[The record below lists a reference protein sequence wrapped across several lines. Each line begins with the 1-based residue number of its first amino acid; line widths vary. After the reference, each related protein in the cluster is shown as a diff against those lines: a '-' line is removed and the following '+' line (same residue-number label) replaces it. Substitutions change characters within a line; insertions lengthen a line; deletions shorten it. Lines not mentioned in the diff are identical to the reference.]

1 MLHDWIYE
9 ELDSDLQW
17 KIYLTRKKL
26 LGSLES
32 PTILPDNGLTAEDL
46 LSPEQLQKVD
56 EIRQRRLASLAAAL
70 R

>member
-9 ELDSDLQW
+9 ELDQDLQW
-17 KIYLTRKKL
+17 KVFFTRKKV

-46 LSPEQLQKVD
+46 LNDEQMQKVKQ
-56 EIRQRRLASLAAAL
+56 IRERRLAALAASI

>member
-17 KIYLTRKKL
+17 KIYFTRKKL

-32 PTILPDNGLTAEDL
+32 PTILPDNGLTAEHL

>member
-1 MLHDWIYE
+1 MLHDWIYD

-17 KIYLTRKKL
+17 KVFFTRKKL
-26 LGSLES
+26 LGGLDS

-46 LSPEQLQKVD
+46 LTDEQLKKVD
-56 EIRQRRLASLAAAL
+56 QIRERRLAELATSV

>member
-1 MLHDWIYE
+1 MFF
-9 ELDSDLQW
+9 
-17 KIYLTRKKL
+17 TRKKL